1 MDIKKQL
8 LMEDIRDKMKKFRGK
23 VIIVEAD
30 SIHDTKSVEILDVR
44 TVC

>member
-23 VIIVEAD
+23 VI
-30 SIHDTKSVEILDVR
+30 KSGKWV
-44 TVC
+44 